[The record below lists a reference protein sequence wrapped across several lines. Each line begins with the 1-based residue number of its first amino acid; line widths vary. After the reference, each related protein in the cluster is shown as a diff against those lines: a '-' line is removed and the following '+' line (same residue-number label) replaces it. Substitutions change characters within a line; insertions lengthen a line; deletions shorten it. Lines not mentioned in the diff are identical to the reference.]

1 MTRRRV
7 KVVAFDLDDTLYPE
21 RDYMLSGFQ
30 AVSEYAATELEI
42 PNFYEM
48 LLQISEKQ
56 DTSGRT
62 FNLALDDV
70 GMRYD
75 ASLID
80 NMVSVYH
87 NSRRARELSVY
98 TDVIPALRRLHESYE
113 LVLITDGEPDI
124 QRRKI
129 HHLGISQHFART
141 YCTGEYGNENQK
153 PSPFAFQQT
162 MNDFA
167 ISGPECVYVGNDPT
181 KDFVAPNKLGW
192 LTIHIQR
199 DAEIRRGNAPDASH
213 EAQFQITDLKEL
225 DLLLSGSRSNNGTSK

>member
-1 MTRRRV
+1 MTRNGV

-30 AVSEYAATELEI
+30 AVSEYAAAELKI
-42 PNFYEM
+42 LNFYEV
-48 LLQISEKQ
+48 LLQISEEQK
-56 DTSGRT
+56 TSGRT
-62 FNLALDDV
+62 FNLALDHV
-70 GMRYD
+70 GIRYD
-75 ASLID
+75 ATLID
-80 NMVSVYH
+80 KMVSAYH
-87 NSRRARELSVY
+87 NSRPARGFSVY

-129 HHLGISQHFART
+129 HHLGISQHFVRT

-167 ISGPECVYVGNDPT
+167 TSGPGCVYIGNDPT
-181 KDFVAPNKLGW
+181 KDFVAPNRLGW

-199 DAEIRRGNAPDASH
+199 DAEIRRGKAPDTSH
-213 EAQFQITDLKEL
+213 EAQLKITDLKEL
-225 DLLLSGSRSNNGTSK
+225 DLLLSGSQCNNGTSK